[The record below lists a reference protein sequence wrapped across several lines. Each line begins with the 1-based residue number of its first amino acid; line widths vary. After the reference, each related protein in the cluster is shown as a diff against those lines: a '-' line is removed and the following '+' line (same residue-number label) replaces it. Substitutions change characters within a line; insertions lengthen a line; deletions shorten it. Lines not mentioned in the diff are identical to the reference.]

1 MATGERAA
9 VERITLRDGR
19 SLGYGEFG
27 HPDGKPVFLFHSWLG
42 SRLDAKFL
50 DESAAKA
57 GIRAIGIDRPGMGL
71 SDFQFGRQILD
82 WPEDVIQL
90 ADQLG
95 IEQFAVSG
103 VSGGGPYAAACAYK
117 IPQRMTA
124 CHIIAGLGP
133 ISLGTEGMNTNNR
146 ALFFL
151 AQRLPWL
158 LRPVLWLSIGRLA
171 RFPAGVS
178 SIHAEGIR
186 DWLGLMSVGDWRD
199 RFHTSAD
206 GVRELLEFT
215 RTRRGNLLSALLLEG
230 SVRTSLSVQTS
241 ESKPLEVTLGRNVFD
256 VAVLEL
262 RAEATGQRLELTGS
276 APANLVPVFETGLP
290 MRLVLHQ
297 GELEIMLR

>member
-57 GIRAIGIDRPGMGL
+57 GIRAIGLDRPGMGL

-158 LRPVLWLSIGRLA
+158 LRPVLWLCLI
-171 RFPAGVS
+171 
-178 SIHAEGIR
+178 
-186 DWLGLMSVGDWRD
+186 DWRAF
-199 RFHTSAD
+199 R
-206 GVRELLEFT
+206 
-215 RTRRGNLLSALLLEG
+215 
-230 SVRTSLSVQTS
+230 
-241 ESKPLEVTLGRNVFD
+241 
-256 VAVLEL
+256 
-262 RAEATGQRLELTGS
+262 
-276 APANLVPVFETGLP
+276 PV
-290 MRLVLHQ
+290 
-297 GELEIMLR
+297 

>member
-1 MATGERAA
+1 
-9 VERITLRDGR
+9 
-19 SLGYGEFG
+19 
-27 HPDGKPVFLFHSWLG
+27 
-42 SRLDAKFL
+42 
-50 DESAAKA
+50 
-57 GIRAIGIDRPGMGL
+57 
-71 SDFQFGRQILD
+71 
-82 WPEDVIQL
+82 
-90 ADQLG
+90 
-95 IEQFAVSG
+95 
-103 VSGGGPYAAACAYK
+103 
-117 IPQRMTA
+117 
-124 CHIIAGLGP
+124 
-133 ISLGTEGMNTNNR
+133 MNTNNR

-151 AQRLPWL
+151 AQRVPWL

-276 APANLVPVFETGLP
+276 APANLVPATRWTLSSAWRRWRRRWNATGRRIFSTP
-290 MRLVLHQ
+290 IRAASSPASCSPGCWRRREYAARWTGAVVVWTTCSSN
-297 GELEIMLR
+297 GCGAR